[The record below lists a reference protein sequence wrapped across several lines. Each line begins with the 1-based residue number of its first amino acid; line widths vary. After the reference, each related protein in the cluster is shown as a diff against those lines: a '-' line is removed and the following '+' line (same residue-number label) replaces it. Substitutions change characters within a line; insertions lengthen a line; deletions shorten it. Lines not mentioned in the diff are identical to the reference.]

1 MSLNKAQATH
11 KPGFTLGK
19 GDPTQMSSALL
30 SEAALGSICR
40 VLREQCACK
49 QASKARVCLGG
60 GVAIIGQDQIPA
72 SVGKDKFQVNPTQI
86 ITGNG

>member
-1 MSLNKAQATH
+1 M
-11 KPGFTLGK
+11 
-19 GDPTQMSSALL
+19 
-30 SEAALGSICR
+30 
-40 VLREQCACK
+40 LREQCACK

-72 SVGKDKFQVNPTQI
+72 SVGKDKLQVNPTQI